1 MISVIVPVYNV
12 EKYLEECIESIINQT
27 HSDIEI
33 ILVDDGSKDNSG
45 ALCDEYASKD
55 SRIRVIHKEN
65 GGLSDARNCGMRAAK
80 GEIISFVDSDDYL
93 SPFFLEI
100 MYEAMMN
107 GNCDIVALKSACEF
121 WDGDICSELSTCEND
136 YKVKYCSTIEAT
148 RQMFYMKILTGAPF
162 KLYKKYIL
170 NGIEFPYGYYYEDVA
185 TTYKAFLAGKKAAIV
200 EANIYAYRK
209 RMDSIIRQKFS
220 EKKLSALKIFDEV
233 INNQKVKDAGLLQ
246 AAKMRVYSML
256 FSVFLQV
263 PENNRR
269 LQKIIWEK
277 LKTVRLDVIQD
288 NSGLMRRKNKYA
300 AIMSFLGMDIANYF
314 GKKLGQKGTIIR

>member
-27 HSDIEI
+27 HRDIEI
-33 ILVDDGSKDNSG
+33 ILVDDGSTDNSG
-45 ALCDEYASKD
+45 ALCDEYAGKD

-65 GGLSDARNCGMRAAK
+65 GGLSDARNCGMKAAK

-121 WDGDICSELSTCEND
+121 WDGYACSELSTCEND

-148 RQMFYMKILTGAPF
+148 RQMFYMKILTGAQF
-162 KLYKKYIL
+162 KLHKKYIL

-233 INNQKVKDAGLLQ
+233 INDKKIQELNLLQ
-246 AAKMRVYSML
+246 AAKARVYPML

-263 PENNRR
+263 PEDNRSLR
-269 LQKIIWEK
+269 RTIFKK
-277 LKTVRLDVIQD
+277 LNTMRFDILTDQ
-288 NSGLMRRKNKYA
+288 SGLMRKKNKYA
-300 AIMSFLGMDIANYF
+300 ALLSWLGMDVTYCL
-314 GKKLGQKGTIIR
+314 GKKFGNKGTMN

>member
-27 HSDIEI
+27 HRDIEI
-33 ILVDDGSKDNSG
+33 ILVDDGSTDNSG
-45 ALCDEYASKD
+45 ALCDEYAGKD

-65 GGLSDARNCGMRAAK
+65 GGLSDARNCGMKAAK

-121 WDGDICSELSTCEND
+121 WDGDACRELSTCEND

-148 RQMFYMKILTGAPF
+148 RQMFYMKILTGAQF

-185 TTYKAFLAGKKAAIV
+185 TTYKAFLAGKNAAIV

-233 INNQKVKDAGLLQ
+233 INDKKIQELNLLQ
-246 AAKMRVYSML
+246 AAKARVYPML

-263 PENNRR
+263 PEDNRSLR
-269 LQKIIWEK
+269 RTIFKK
-277 LKTVRLDVIQD
+277 LNTMRFDILTDQ
-288 NSGLMRRKNKYA
+288 SGLMRKKNKYA
-300 AIMSFLGMDIANYF
+300 ALLSWLGMDVTYCL
-314 GKKLGQKGTIIR
+314 GKKFGNKGTMN

>member
-1 MISVIVPVYNV
+1 M

-33 ILVDDGSKDNSG
+33 ILVDDGSTDNSG

-121 WDGDICSELSTCEND
+121 WDGDICSELRPCEND
-136 YKVKYCSTIEAT
+136 YKVKNCSTIEAT
-148 RQMFYMKILTGAPF
+148 RQMFYLKILTGAQF
-162 KLYKKYIL
+162 KLYKKYNL

-246 AAKMRVYSML
+246 AAKMRVYPML

-263 PENNRR
+263 PENDGR
-269 LQKIIWEK
+269 LRKIIWEK

-300 AIMSFLGMDIANYF
+300 AIMSFLGMDIAHYVGRKF
-314 GKKLGQKGTIIR
+314 GQRGTMG

>member
-33 ILVDDGSKDNSG
+33 ILVDDGSTDNSG

-148 RQMFYMKILTGAPF
+148 RQMFYMKILTGAQF

-246 AAKMRVYSML
+246 AAKARVYAML

-263 PENNRR
+263 PVENKAIRVN
-269 LQKIIWEK
+269 IWKK
-277 LKTVRLDVIQD
+277 LNTVRWDILTDK
-288 NSGLMRRKNKYA
+288 SGLMRSKNRYA
-300 AIMSFLGMDIANYF
+300 AILSYLGMDIAYYIGRKF
-314 GKKLGQKGTIIR
+314 GQRGTMIG